1 MSIDIVFITKE
12 ETRNYIR
19 RYFPDFDFSK
29 PMRKAEFYGL
39 LQTVRGKD
47 EDVREKKRLEEA
59 SAFLPGSIASHY
71 HYGTHKVKKVSSD
84 GHLLFEGRRGSFHPM
99 GWKLVSPGE

>member
-1 MSIDIVFITKE
+1 MSIDIVFVTKE

-29 PMRKAEFYGL
+29 PMKKAEFYGL

-47 EDVREKKRLEEA
+47 EDAREKKRQEEA
-59 SAFLPGSIASHY
+59 STFLPGSVVCH
-71 HYGTHKVKKVSSD
+71 HNYGTYKVKNVSSD
-84 GHLLFEGRRGSFHPM
+84 GYLLLEGRRGSFHPI
-99 GWKLVSPGE
+99 GWELVSPGE